1 MSGEFIKKLRKLV
14 PFWRRAAE
22 GELPPPLP
30 DLSQKRLIRVFV
42 EGYDDVSFWRSIF
55 DQFQNPYLRF
65 EISVPNREDLP
76 KGKKVLLSMLPSAGE
91 ELLLCMDADFDY
103 LMQGAT
109 EQSQQVNGSPFLFH
123 TFTYATENFL
133 CYAETLHNVCVKA
146 TKNDTRI
153 FDFVRFMAEYSCRI
167 YPAFLWYV
175 YSAREDVPHI
185 FPLVDFKNTVRL
197 GYLDLH
203 DNGQATL
210 DWLSRQVERSC
221 KRLETKYP
229 EMADKVVAYGAELSE
244 RGLRPDNTYLF
255 MHGHTLLDHVV
266 MVLLQTVCEQLRRMS
281 IEKIQSSKKRGVAFN
296 NEMSNYR
303 NAQRSIRDVLLDN
316 DNYTECWLY
325 RRLHRRIEAYVR
337 STVEAMRLRGEIPA
351 DSTLRFPLSKRL
363 KESRD
368 LKSIKH

>member
-1 MSGEFIKKLRKLV
+1 V
-14 PFWRRAAE
+14 
-22 GELPPPLP
+22 
-30 DLSQKRLIRVFV
+30 
-42 EGYDDVSFWRSIF
+42 
-55 DQFQNPYLRF
+55 
-65 EISVPNREDLP
+65 
-76 KGKKVLLSMLPSAGE
+76 
-91 ELLLCMDADFDY
+91 
-103 LMQGAT
+103 
-109 EQSQQVNGSPFLFH
+109 
-123 TFTYATENFL
+123 
-133 CYAETLHNVCVKA
+133 
-146 TKNDTRI
+146 
-153 FDFVRFMAEYSCRI
+153 
-167 YPAFLWYV
+167 FLWYA
-175 YSAREDVPHI
+175 YSAQLGSESVL
-185 FPLVDFKNTVRL
+185 PLVDFKNTVRL